1 MVEARAEAFANLA
14 QARKIHDPAFG
25 GERLGAQG
33 ERHDKGVAVNAR
45 VWMVSFAFYGFS
57 EVMRRLESEFIT
69 LFVHGA
75 QAFNRTPSL
84 NQLIS
89 QPTER
94 ASG

>member
-1 MVEARAEAFANLA
+1 
-14 QARKIHDPAFG
+14 
-25 GERLGAQG
+25 
-33 ERHDKGVAVNAR
+33 
-45 VWMVSFAFYGFS
+45 MVSFAFYGFS